1 MDGDTPRRT
10 GAGVHRVSAEIA
22 ERLAVI
28 DAGFDGDEDA
38 ARRALTSDAA
48 RVRASAL
55 VALERMG
62 RLDDSTLAA
71 AALDPAREVRRACA
85 RICAAHPAVPVT
97 ALLAD
102 EDLYVA
108 EMAAWAHGERPV
120 PDDASFSAL
129 VACATGDER
138 PLVREAAVAALG
150 SLGDPRGLPAILAGC
165 ADKPA
170 VRRRAVLALAPFEGP
185 DVEAALRTAM
195 EDRDWQVRQNAE
207 DMLQDRR
214 A

>member
-1 MDGDTPRRT
+1 MDDDTRRGT
-10 GAGVHRVSAEIA
+10 GAGVHRVSAETA

-28 DAGFDGDEDA
+28 DAGFDGDEEV
-38 ARRALTSDAA
+38 ARRALASGVAL
-48 RVRASAL
+48 VRASAL
-55 VALERMG
+55 AALERMG
-62 RLDDSTLAA
+62 RLDDGTLEAA
-71 AALDPAREVRRACA
+71 IVDPAREVRRACA
-85 RICAAHPAVPVT
+85 RICAAHPALSIT

-108 EMAAWAHGERPV
+108 EMAAWAHGERPA
-120 PDDASFSAL
+120 PDDSSFFAL

-150 SLGDPRGLPAILAGC
+150 SLGDPRGLPAILTGC

-170 VRRRAVLALAPFEGP
+170 VRRRAVLALAPFDGP
-185 DVEAALRTAM
+185 DVDAALRAAM

-207 DMLQDRR
+207 DMLEDRR